1 MTIPA
6 PSKPVLI
13 TLAGVVGLGVLIG
26 GVLWLR
32 HRAQPVDTAIIP
44 ITTEAVQTIEVP
56 GLPAK
61 IETAPQAS
69 TATSVESG
77 VGEDLP
83 SVIATTEADSDG
95 DGLTNK
101 QEEKIGTSASLRDTD
116 GDGKSDYEE
125 VRVVHTNP
133 LVYDAGQATVA
144 SDTASPDAVPITAPS
159 SLERDQDGD
168 GLTDHDEVVKY
179 HTDPANPD
187 SDQDGYPDGK
197 EVQSGYNP
205 LGSDKCA
212 TPTCSF

>member
-6 PSKPVLI
+6 PSKPILI
-13 TLAGVVGLGVLIG
+13 TLAGVVGLSIVIG

-32 HRAQPVDTAIIP
+32 HRAQPVDTVIIP
-44 ITTEAVQTIEVP
+44 ITSEAVQVVEVP

-61 IETAPQAS
+61 IETSPGMA
-69 TATSVESG
+69 TTSVEPGIDPESSAP
-77 VGEDLP
+77 V
-83 SVIATTEADSDG
+83 TTERDNDG
-95 DGLTNK
+95 DGLTDRE
-101 QEEKIGTSASLRDTD
+101 EEKIGTSPSLRDTD

-133 LVYDAGQATVA
+133 LVYDSGQTTPGSESSA
-144 SDTASPDAVPITAPS
+144 PEEVPITAPS

-205 LGSDKCA
+205 LGTDKCA
-212 TPTCSF
+212 TPSCIF